1 MVGEIIIPRE
11 VMIQHMR
18 TDPETLDHL
27 CRVGA
32 IGSFM
37 SGATNNGLHAA
48 NALAALFMATGQD
61 VANIAES
68 SAGIMYTEITKDGDL
83 YGSLT
88 LPR

>member
-1 MVGEIIIPRE
+1 
-11 VMIQHMR
+11 
-18 TDPETLDHL
+18 
-27 CRVGA
+27 
-32 IGSFM
+32 M